1 MRKAEINAESQ
12 ARRAGRVGADSA
24 GGGVKCRIQ
33 LSPDPDCLD
42 RNSKV
47 DWLGNNAAFECPVCG
62 NVFIVAC
69 RETPDGRI
77 VNVDKRQSDNSK
89 PNERKCPRC
98 KMSVAHVTGPRQAT
112 AEGTRDGEAW
122 IEWPVEKEAE

>member
-1 MRKAEINAESQ
+1 M
-12 ARRAGRVGADSA
+12 
-24 GGGVKCRIQ
+24 KCKIQ

-47 DWLGNNAAFECPVCG
+47 DWLGGNAAFECPVCG

-69 RETPDGRI
+69 RLGKKSKRI
-77 VNVDKRQSDNSK
+77 NVDTRQSNDSK

-98 KMSVAHVTGPRQAT
+98 KMSVAHVTGPRQGT
-112 AEGTRDGEAW
+112 QEGKDNAGEAW
-122 IEWPVEKEAE
+122 IEWPIERE